1 MRAELQVG
9 VRRPSAADLVLDR
22 KGRLARAQFD
32 DVRLATEAETLRPEW
47 KPAQHADAGPVLGL
61 AAVDALVRE
70 TSADGVDV
78 LLEGLF
84 DVDEGALPRAV
95 GEVLDRR
102 DRYVEQ
108 LLLVPWRGG
117 SLHVGSPAAQLTS
130 VVSVTPGT
138 PSMGPSGV
146 CSTT

>member
-1 MRAELQVG
+1 MRRVQVG

-22 KGRLARAQFD
+22 KERLARAQFD

-61 AAVDALVRE
+61 AAVDTLMRE

-84 DVDEGALPRAV
+84 DVDEGTLPRAV

-108 LLLVPWRGG
+108 LLLVPWRGS

-130 VVSVTPGT
+130 VVSVTPGNP
-138 PSMGPSGV
+138 PSMGPSGG
-146 CSTT
+146 CSTA